1 MPDYSRNVFCL
12 LGLPFDAVDIA
23 QAAGKIRAS
32 IDGNKR
38 CFLSTPNLNFL
49 IACRKDPVFR
59 ASVVNSDLVVAD
71 GMPIVWLTRLLGI
84 PIQQRVA
91 GSDLFEVL
99 RRPSCGRKINVF
111 FLGGQDGIAEM
122 AASTINS
129 ENLGMY
135 CVGHLSPGFGTI
147 ESMSTTE
154 TLQAI
159 NSSNSDFLV
168 VSLGAR
174 KGQEWITNNLKALSA
189 PVISHLG
196 AVVNFVAGN
205 VQRAPRAFQ
214 TIGLEWLWRIKEEPQ
229 LWKRYFDDGLG
240 LLSLMVRNVIPLL
253 VSQLVDKLAKNTS
266 VPAAIQIHLN
276 ADHIQIVLEGHWD
289 VNSLQP
295 LREALTH
302 IASAECKDL
311 CIDMHAATGID
322 SSFAGL
328 LLLAHGYHTK
338 TGHSLKIENASRKVV
353 RKLRWMGAAAL
364 CNGD

>member
-1 MPDYSRNVFCL
+1 VPDYSRNVFCL
-12 LGLPFDAVDIA
+12 LGLPFDAVDIT
-23 QAAGKIRAS
+23 QAAGEIRAS
-32 IDGNKR
+32 MDGNKR

-59 ASVVNSDLVVAD
+59 ASVVNSNLVVAD
-71 GMPIVWLTRLLGI
+71 GMPIVWLARLLGI

-99 RRPSCGRKINVF
+99 RKPSNGRKIKVF
-111 FLGGQDGIAEM
+111 FFGGQDGIAQM
-122 AASTINS
+122 AARTINS
-129 ENLGMY
+129 ESLGMY

-147 ESMSTTE
+147 ESMSTAE
-154 TLQAI
+154 TLQEI
-159 NSSNSDFLV
+159 NSSNADFLV

-174 KGQEWITNNLKALSA
+174 KGQEWITHNLQALSA

-214 TIGLEWLWRIKEEPQ
+214 AIGLEWLWRIKEEPQ
-229 LWKRYFDDGLG
+229 LWRRYLDDGLG
-240 LLSLMVRNVIPLL
+240 LLSLMARNVLPLL
-253 VSQLVDKLAKNTS
+253 VSQLVGKLANNTS
-266 VPAAIQIHLN
+266 VPAAIQIHHH
-276 ADHIQIVLEGHWD
+276 ADHIQLVLEGHWD

-328 LLLAHGYHTK
+328 LLLAHGYHMK
-338 TGHSLKIENASRKVV
+338 TGHSLKIENASRKIV
-353 RKLRWMGAAAL
+353 RQLRWMGAAAL